1 VLKYNPTIADYDI
14 FNKSPSGWTGG
25 GATVSL
31 NPGEGI
37 LVLIAGADL
46 TNTFVGEVLQGS
58 LTNSFSA
65 GYQQKGNLVPDSG
78 TVTSLGLAPPTGTQL
93 LKWDTTLQ
101 DWGIFNKSPS
111 SWSPSVPSLDVGEG
125 FIVLLNSGTYDW
137 VRNFTVQ

>member
-1 VLKYNPTIADYDI
+1 LKYNPTIADYDI

-58 LTNSFSA
+58 LTNHFAA

-111 SWSPSVPSLDVGEG
+111 SWSPSVPNLDVGEG